1 MNNKMF
7 LNKEAGFLVHTK
19 RKRRFAV
26 TLVGVFFLL
35 LACAGAI
42 GFGQVAYA
50 ADEKTVPNFKSPDPD
65 YPWYGYDSYRGI
77 FARYHNL
84 KVNLKGS
91 KEYQAYCFNL
101 TKYFP
106 RPTYSTTNNFYKK
119 IDGSGSAFKSYA
131 ANPRVLDENLDK
143 LEKNILNVIYNGYKS
158 NANGFMNGI
167 EDLNAILVTQNAIWY
182 YSDSAP
188 LNDVNKMWEREVRNG
203 EISESQVTLM
213 REALKK
219 LIDPNLEATAANK
232 IPSGYRL
239 NIFKSE
245 NEDYQN
251 LLSAEYVPDD
261 PPKPGDTSE
270 HNPKTPELDGTPIP
284 EDPKRPDESSEPAL
298 PPLMPELDGEEV
310 PEVPSESLEPALPP
324 LMPELDGEEVPEVP
338 SESLEP
344 ALPPLMPELDGEEVP
359 EVPSESLEPA
369 LPPLMPELDGEEVPE
384 VPSESLE
391 PALPPL
397 MPELDGEE
405 VPEKPS
411 VDLPIEV
418 PRYEFNNKDQSP
430 LAGESGE
437 TEYITEVY
445 GNQQNPVDIDKKLP
459 NETGFSGN
467 MVETE
472 DTKEPEVL
480 MGGQS
485 ESVEFTKDTQTGMSG
500 QTTPQ
505 VETEDTKE
513 PEVLM
518 GGQSESVE
526 FTKDTQTG
534 MSGQT
539 TPQVETEDTK
549 EPGVLMGG
557 QSESVEFTKDTQ
569 TGMSGQTTPQVE
581 TEDTKEPGVLMGG
594 QSESV
599 EFTKD
604 TQTGM
609 SGQTTPQVE
618 TEDTKEPG
626 VLMGGQSESVEF
638 TKDTQTGMSGFS
650 ETVTIVEDTRPKLV
664 FHFDNN
670 EPKVEENREKP
681 TKNITPILPATGD
694 IENVLAFL
702 GILILSVLSI
712 FSLLKNKQNN
722 KV

>member
-1 MNNKMF
+1 MNNKIF
-7 LNKEAGFLVHTK
+7 LNKEAGFLAHTK

-26 TLVGVFFLL
+26 TLVGVFFML

-50 ADEKTVPNFKSPDPD
+50 ADERTVPNHSSTNPEF
-65 YPWYGYDSYRGI
+65 PWYGYDSYRGI

-219 LIDPNLEATAANK
+219 LIDPNLEATAVNK

-270 HNPKTPELDGTPIP
+270 HNPKTPELDGSPIP
-284 EDPKRPDESSEPAL
+284 EDPKHPDDNLEPTLPPVMLDGEEVPEVPSESLEPAL
-298 PPLMPELDGEEV
+298 PSLMPELDGEEVPEVPSESLEPAFPPLMPELDGEEV
-310 PEVPSESLEPALPP
+310 PEVPSESLEPAFPP
-324 LMPELDGEEVPEVP
+324 LMPELDGQEVPEVP

-344 ALPPLMPELDGEEVP
+344 ALPPLMPELDGQ
-359 EVPSESLEPA
+359 
-369 LPPLMPELDGEEVPE
+369 
-384 VPSESLE
+384 
-391 PALPPL
+391 
-397 MPELDGEE
+397 E

-472 DTKEPEVL
+472 DTKEP
-480 MGGQS
+480 
-485 ESVEFTKDTQTGMSG
+485 
-500 QTTPQ
+500 
-505 VETEDTKE
+505 
-513 PEVLM
+513 
-518 GGQSESVE
+518 
-526 FTKDTQTG
+526 
-534 MSGQT
+534 
-539 TPQVETEDTK
+539 
-549 EPGVLMGG
+549 GVLMGG

-569 TGMSGQTTPQVE
+569 TGMSGQTA
-581 TEDTKEPGVLMGG
+581 
-594 QSESV
+594 
-599 EFTKD
+599 
-604 TQTGM
+604 
-609 SGQTTPQVE
+609 PQVE

-681 TKNITPILPATGD
+681 TKNIAPILPATGD
-694 IENVLAFL
+694 IGNVLAFL

>member
-1 MNNKMF
+1 MVSSYMFARGEKMNNKMF

-384 VPSESLE
+384 
-391 PALPPL
+391 
-397 MPELDGEE
+397 
-405 VPEKPS
+405 KPS

-609 SGQTTPQVE
+609 SG
-618 TEDTKEPG
+618 
-626 VLMGGQSESVEF
+626 
-638 TKDTQTGMSGFS
+638 FS

>member
-1 MNNKMF
+1 MFVRGEKMNNKIF
-7 LNKEAGFLVHTK
+7 LNKEASFLAHTK

-26 TLVGVFFLL
+26 TLVGVFFML

-50 ADEKTVPNFKSPDPD
+50 ADEKTVPSHSSPNPEF
-65 YPWYGYDSYRGI
+65 PWYGYDAYGKEYPGYNI
-77 FARYHNL
+77 WTRYHDL
-84 KVNLKGS
+84 RVNLNGS
-91 KEYQAYCFNL
+91 RSYQVYCFNIQSNYPSQ
-101 TKYFP
+101 KNSFIK
-106 RPTYSTTNNFYKK
+106 NWFKK
-119 IDGSGSAFKSYA
+119 IEGNGKSFVDYA
-131 ANPRVLDENLDK
+131 HTTK
-143 LEKNILNVIYNGYKS
+143 LGKEELEQRLLSLLYNAYPNDANGYMK
-158 NANGFMNGI
+158 GL
-167 EDLNAILVTQNAIWY
+167 EHLNAITVTQYAVWH
-182 YSDSAP
+182 YSDNSQYQFET
-188 LNDVNKMWEREVRNG
+188 LWESEAKEG
-203 EISESQVTLM
+203 KISRSQVTLM

-219 LIDPNLEATAANK
+219 LIDPNLEATAVNK

-239 NIFKSE
+239 NIFESE
-245 NEDYQN
+245 NEAYQN

-261 PPKPGDTSE
+261 PPKPGETSE

-284 EDPKRPDESSEPAL
+284 EDPKHPDDNLEPTL
-298 PPLMPELDGEEV
+298 PPVMLDGEEV

-324 LMPELDGEEVPEVP
+324 LMPELDGQ
-338 SESLEP
+338 
-344 ALPPLMPELDGEEVP
+344 
-359 EVPSESLEPA
+359 
-369 LPPLMPELDGEEVPE
+369 
-384 VPSESLE
+384 
-391 PALPPL
+391 
-397 MPELDGEE
+397 E

-411 VDLPIEV
+411 IDLPIEV

-539 TPQVETEDTK
+539 TPQIETEDTK
-549 EPGVLMGG
+549 EPEVLMGG

-569 TGMSGQTTPQVE
+569 TGMSGQTTPQIE
-581 TEDTKEPGVLMGG
+581 TEDTKEP
-594 QSESV
+594 E
-599 EFTKD
+599 
-604 TQTGM
+604 
-609 SGQTTPQVE
+609 
-618 TEDTKEPG
+618 

-650 ETVTIVEDTRPKLV
+650 ETATVVEDTRPKLV

-712 FSLLKNKQNN
+712 FSLLKNKQSN
-722 KV
+722 KKV

>member
-1 MNNKMF
+1 MVSSYMFVRGEKMNNKMF
-7 LNKEAGFLVHTK
+7 LNKEAGFLAHTK

-26 TLVGVFFLL
+26 TLVGVFFML

-42 GFGQVAYA
+42 GFGQVVYA
-50 ADEKTVPNFKSPDPD
+50 ADEKTVPNRINSNPEF
-65 YPWYGYDSYRGI
+65 PWYGYDAYRGW
-77 FARYHNL
+77 FLRYHDLN
-84 KVNLKGS
+84 VNLEGS
-91 KEYQAYCFNL
+91 TSYQVYCFNL
-101 TKYFP
+101 VRQEPSKVNGLRKNWF
-106 RPTYSTTNNFYKK
+106 KK
-119 IDGSGSAFKSYA
+119 VDGDNAVFKKYA
-131 ANPRVLDENLDK
+131 ANPRVIDGD
-143 LEKNILNVIYNGYKS
+143 LERNILNVIYNGYS
-158 NANGFMNGI
+158 SDANGIMKGL
-167 EDLNAILVTQNAIWY
+167 DRYNAILVTQTAIWY
-182 YSDSAP
+182 YSDSSPISLSAAET
-188 LNDVNKMWEREVRNG
+188 MWEKEAESG
-203 EISESQVTLM
+203 DISWEQVKLM

-219 LIDPNLEATAANK
+219 LIDPKLGETVVKKLPKNYK
-232 IPSGYRL
+232 L
-239 NIFKSE
+239 NIFVSKDESI
-245 NEDYQN
+245 QN
-251 LLSAEYVPDD
+251 LLSAEYVPDS
-261 PPKPGDTSE
+261 PPMPGE
-270 HNPKTPELDGTPIP
+270 VPKEEGPKEENPKIPDLDGHEIP
-284 EDPKRPDESSEPAL
+284 EVPQEPSDPVI
-298 PPLMPELDGEEV
+298 PPVILDGEEV

-411 VDLPIEV
+411 IDLPIEV

-500 QTTPQ
+500 
-505 VETEDTKE
+505 
-513 PEVLM
+513 
-518 GGQSESVE
+518 
-526 FTKDTQTG
+526 
-534 MSGQT
+534 
-539 TPQVETEDTK
+539 
-549 EPGVLMGG
+549 
-557 QSESVEFTKDTQ
+557 
-569 TGMSGQTTPQVE
+569 
-581 TEDTKEPGVLMGG
+581 
-594 QSESV
+594 
-599 EFTKD
+599 
-604 TQTGM
+604 
-609 SGQTTPQVE
+609 
-618 TEDTKEPG
+618 
-626 VLMGGQSESVEF
+626 
-638 TKDTQTGMSGFS
+638 FS

-694 IENVLAFL
+694 IGNVLAFL

>member
-7 LNKEAGFLVHTK
+7 LNKEAGFLAHTK

-26 TLVGVFFLL
+26 TLVGVFFML

-50 ADEKTVPNFKSPDPD
+50 ADEKTVPNHSSPNPEF
-65 YPWYGYDSYRGI
+65 PWYGYDSYRGI

-84 KVNLKGS
+84 KVNLNGS

-219 LIDPNLEATAANK
+219 LIDPNLEATAVNK

-344 ALPPLMPELDGEEVP
+344 ALPPLMPELDGQ
-359 EVPSESLEPA
+359 
-369 LPPLMPELDGEEVPE
+369 
-384 VPSESLE
+384 
-391 PALPPL
+391 
-397 MPELDGEE
+397 E

-513 PEVLM
+513 P
-518 GGQSESVE
+518 
-526 FTKDTQTG
+526 
-534 MSGQT
+534 
-539 TPQVETEDTK
+539 
-549 EPGVLMGG
+549 GVLMGG

-569 TGMSGQTTPQVE
+569 TGMSGQTA
-581 TEDTKEPGVLMGG
+581 
-594 QSESV
+594 
-599 EFTKD
+599 
-604 TQTGM
+604 
-609 SGQTTPQVE
+609 PQVE

-681 TKNITPILPATGD
+681 TKNIAPILPATGD
-694 IENVLAFL
+694 IGNVLAFL

>member
-26 TLVGVFFLL
+26 TLVGVFFML

-50 ADEKTVPNFKSPDPD
+50 ADEKTVPNRINSNPEF
-65 YPWYGYDSYRGI
+65 PWYGYDAYKG
-77 FARYHNL
+77 FEARYHDL

-91 KEYQAYCFNL
+91 KEYQVYCFNL
-101 TKYFP
+101 TKHFP
-106 RPTYSTTNNFYKK
+106 RPAYSITNNFYKK

-131 ANPRVLDENLDK
+131 TNPRVLDENLDK

-167 EDLNAILVTQNAIWY
+167 EDFNAILVTQNAIWY
-182 YSDSAP
+182 YSDNAP

-219 LIDPNLEATAANK
+219 LIDPNLEATAVNK

-245 NEDYQN
+245 NEAYQN
-251 LLSAEYVPDD
+251 LLSAEYVPDS
-261 PPKPGDTSE
+261 PPMPGEVPKEESPKE
-270 HNPKTPELDGTPIP
+270 ENPKIPDLDGHEI
-284 EDPKRPDESSEPAL
+284 
-298 PPLMPELDGEEV
+298 

-324 LMPELDGEEVPEVP
+324 LMPDLDGQ
-338 SESLEP
+338 
-344 ALPPLMPELDGEEVP
+344 
-359 EVPSESLEPA
+359 
-369 LPPLMPELDGEEVPE
+369 
-384 VPSESLE
+384 
-391 PALPPL
+391 
-397 MPELDGEE
+397 E

-500 QTTPQ
+500 QTA
-505 VETEDTKE
+505 
-513 PEVLM
+513 
-518 GGQSESVE
+518 
-526 FTKDTQTG
+526 
-534 MSGQT
+534 
-539 TPQVETEDTK
+539 PQVETEDTK

-581 TEDTKEPGVLMGG
+581 IEDTKEPGVLMGG
-594 QSESV
+594 QSE
-599 EFTKD
+599 
-604 TQTGM
+604 
-609 SGQTTPQVE
+609 P
-618 TEDTKEPG
+618 
-626 VLMGGQSESVEF
+626 VEF

-694 IENVLAFL
+694 IGNVLAFL

>member
-1 MNNKMF
+1 MNNKIF
-7 LNKEAGFLVHTK
+7 LNKEASFLAHTK

-26 TLVGVFFLL
+26 TLVGVFFML

-50 ADEKTVPNFKSPDPD
+50 ADEKTVPSHSSPNPEF
-65 YPWYGYDSYRGI
+65 PWYGYDAYGKEYPGYNI
-77 FARYHNL
+77 WTRYHDL
-84 KVNLKGS
+84 RVNLNGS
-91 KEYQAYCFNL
+91 RSYQVYCFNIQSNYPSQ
-101 TKYFP
+101 KNSFIK
-106 RPTYSTTNNFYKK
+106 NWFKK
-119 IDGSGSAFKSYA
+119 IEGNGKSFVDYA
-131 ANPRVLDENLDK
+131 HTTK
-143 LEKNILNVIYNGYKS
+143 LGKEELEQRLLSLLYNAYPNDANGYMK
-158 NANGFMNGI
+158 GL
-167 EDLNAILVTQNAIWY
+167 EHLNAITVTQYAVWH
-182 YSDSAP
+182 YSDNSQYQFET
-188 LNDVNKMWEREVRNG
+188 LWESEAKEG
-203 EISESQVTLM
+203 KISRSQVTLM

-219 LIDPNLEATAANK
+219 LIDPNLEATAVNK

-239 NIFKSE
+239 NIFESE
-245 NEDYQN
+245 NEAYQN

-261 PPKPGDTSE
+261 PPKPGETSE

-284 EDPKRPDESSEPAL
+284 EDPKHPDDNLEPTL
-298 PPLMPELDGEEV
+298 PPVMLDGEEV

-324 LMPELDGEEVPEVP
+324 LMPELDGQ
-338 SESLEP
+338 
-344 ALPPLMPELDGEEVP
+344 
-359 EVPSESLEPA
+359 
-369 LPPLMPELDGEEVPE
+369 
-384 VPSESLE
+384 
-391 PALPPL
+391 
-397 MPELDGEE
+397 E

-411 VDLPIEV
+411 IDLPIEV

-539 TPQVETEDTK
+539 TPQIETEDTK
-549 EPGVLMGG
+549 EPEVLMGG

-569 TGMSGQTTPQVE
+569 TGMSGQTTPQIE
-581 TEDTKEPGVLMGG
+581 TEDTKEP
-594 QSESV
+594 E
-599 EFTKD
+599 
-604 TQTGM
+604 
-609 SGQTTPQVE
+609 
-618 TEDTKEPG
+618 

-650 ETVTIVEDTRPKLV
+650 ETATVVEDTRPKLV

-712 FSLLKNKQNN
+712 FSLLENKQSN
-722 KV
+722 KKV

>member
-1 MNNKMF
+1 MNNKIF
-7 LNKEAGFLVHTK
+7 LNKEAGFLAHTK

-26 TLVGVFFLL
+26 TLVGVFFML

-65 YPWYGYDSYRGI
+65 YPWYGYDAYTGA
-77 FARYHNL
+77 FLRYHDL
-84 KVNLKGS
+84 RVNLNGS
-91 KEYQAYCFNL
+91 RSYQVYCFNIKKNYPRPFTSSDKKWYKRLEGTAETFKVHAMAPRVGGEEL
-101 TKYFP
+101 TK
-106 RPTYSTTNNFYKK
+106 
-119 IDGSGSAFKSYA
+119 
-131 ANPRVLDENLDK
+131 K
-143 LEKNILNVIYNGYKS
+143 LRSVMYNGYPNDGNNIMKGLEPS
-158 NANGFMNGI
+158 NAI
-167 EDLNAILVTQNAIWY
+167 EVTQYAVWY
-182 YSDSAP
+182 YSDKSQYEIETLWKSEA
-188 LNDVNKMWEREVRNG
+188 KEG
-203 EISESQVTLM
+203 KISESQVTLM
-213 REALKK
+213 REALRK
-219 LIDPNLEATAANK
+219 LISSDEDLVK
-232 IPSGYRL
+232 QVPS
-239 NIFKSE
+239 NFKLSTFE
-245 NEDYQN
+245 SSDKSYQN
-251 LLSAEYVPDD
+251 LLSAEFVPDD

-270 HNPKTPELDGTPIP
+270 HNPKTPELDGSPIP
-284 EDPKRPDESSEPAL
+284 EDPKHPDDNLEPTL
-298 PPLMPELDGEEV
+298 PPVMLDGEEV

-397 MPELDGEE
+397 MPELDGQE

-472 DTKEPEVL
+472 DTKEPE
-480 MGGQS
+480 
-485 ESVEFTKDTQTGMSG
+485 
-500 QTTPQ
+500 
-505 VETEDTKE
+505 
-513 PEVLM
+513 
-518 GGQSESVE
+518 
-526 FTKDTQTG
+526 
-534 MSGQT
+534 
-539 TPQVETEDTK
+539 
-549 EPGVLMGG
+549 VLMGG

-694 IENVLAFL
+694 IGNVLAFL

>member
-1 MNNKMF
+1 MVSSYMFVRGEKMNNKIF
-7 LNKEAGFLVHTK
+7 LNKEASFLAHTK

-26 TLVGVFFLL
+26 TLVGVFFML

-50 ADEKTVPNFKSPDPD
+50 ADEKTVPSHSSPNPEF
-65 YPWYGYDSYRGI
+65 PWYGYDAYGKEYPGYNI
-77 FARYHNL
+77 WTRYHDL
-84 KVNLKGS
+84 RVNLNGS
-91 KEYQAYCFNL
+91 RSYQVYCFNIQSNYPSQ
-101 TKYFP
+101 KNSFIK
-106 RPTYSTTNNFYKK
+106 NWFKK
-119 IDGSGSAFKSYA
+119 IEGNGKSFVDYA
-131 ANPRVLDENLDK
+131 HTTK
-143 LEKNILNVIYNGYKS
+143 LGKEELEQRLLSLLYNAYPNDANGYMK
-158 NANGFMNGI
+158 GL
-167 EDLNAILVTQNAIWY
+167 EHLNAITVTQYAVWH
-182 YSDSAP
+182 YSDNSQYQFET
-188 LNDVNKMWEREVRNG
+188 LWESEAKEG
-203 EISESQVTLM
+203 KISRSQVTLM

-219 LIDPNLEATAANK
+219 LIDPNLEATAVNK

-239 NIFKSE
+239 NIFESE
-245 NEDYQN
+245 NEAYQN

-261 PPKPGDTSE
+261 PPKPGETSE

-284 EDPKRPDESSEPAL
+284 EDPKHPDDNLEPTL
-298 PPLMPELDGEEV
+298 PPVMLDGEEV

-324 LMPELDGEEVPEVP
+324 LMPELDGQ
-338 SESLEP
+338 
-344 ALPPLMPELDGEEVP
+344 
-359 EVPSESLEPA
+359 
-369 LPPLMPELDGEEVPE
+369 
-384 VPSESLE
+384 
-391 PALPPL
+391 
-397 MPELDGEE
+397 E

-411 VDLPIEV
+411 IDLPIEV

-539 TPQVETEDTK
+539 TPQIETEDTK
-549 EPGVLMGG
+549 EPEVLMGG

-569 TGMSGQTTPQVE
+569 TGMSGQTTPQIE
-581 TEDTKEPGVLMGG
+581 TEDTKEP
-594 QSESV
+594 E
-599 EFTKD
+599 
-604 TQTGM
+604 
-609 SGQTTPQVE
+609 
-618 TEDTKEPG
+618 

-650 ETVTIVEDTRPKLV
+650 ETATVVEDTRPKLV

-712 FSLLKNKQNN
+712 FSLLKNKQSN
-722 KV
+722 KKV

>member
-1 MNNKMF
+1 MNNKIF
-7 LNKEAGFLVHTK
+7 LNKEAGFLAHTK

-26 TLVGVFFLL
+26 TLVGVFFML

-50 ADEKTVPNFKSPDPD
+50 ADERTVPNHSSPNPEF
-65 YPWYGYDSYRGI
+65 PWYGYDSYRGI

-324 LMPELDGEEVPEVP
+324 LMPELDGEEVPE
-338 SESLEP
+338 
-344 ALPPLMPELDGEEVP
+344 
-359 EVPSESLEPA
+359 
-369 LPPLMPELDGEEVPE
+369 
-384 VPSESLE
+384 
-391 PALPPL
+391 
-397 MPELDGEE
+397 
-405 VPEKPS
+405 KPS

-472 DTKEPEVL
+472 DTKEP
-480 MGGQS
+480 
-485 ESVEFTKDTQTGMSG
+485 
-500 QTTPQ
+500 
-505 VETEDTKE
+505 
-513 PEVLM
+513 
-518 GGQSESVE
+518 
-526 FTKDTQTG
+526 
-534 MSGQT
+534 
-539 TPQVETEDTK
+539 
-549 EPGVLMGG
+549 
-557 QSESVEFTKDTQ
+557 
-569 TGMSGQTTPQVE
+569 
-581 TEDTKEPGVLMGG
+581 
-594 QSESV
+594 
-599 EFTKD
+599 
-604 TQTGM
+604 
-609 SGQTTPQVE
+609 
-618 TEDTKEPG
+618 
-626 VLMGGQSESVEF
+626 
-638 TKDTQTGMSGFS
+638 
-650 ETVTIVEDTRPKLV
+650 
-664 FHFDNN
+664 
-670 EPKVEENREKP
+670 
-681 TKNITPILPATGD
+681 
-694 IENVLAFL
+694 
-702 GILILSVLSI
+702 
-712 FSLLKNKQNN
+712 
-722 KV
+722 

>member
-1 MNNKMF
+1 MVSSYMFLRGEKMNNKMF
-7 LNKEAGFLVHTK
+7 LNKEAGFLAHTK

-26 TLVGVFFLL
+26 TLVGVFFML

-42 GFGQVAYA
+42 GFGQVVYA
-50 ADEKTVPNFKSPDPD
+50 ADEKTVPNRINSNPEF
-65 YPWYGYDSYRGI
+65 PWYGYDSYSGRLL
-77 FARYHNL
+77 RYHNL
-84 KVNLKGS
+84 KVNLNGS

-101 TKYFP
+101 KRFEP
-106 RPTYSTTNNFYKK
+106 KKEESSSPNWYKK
-119 IDGSGSAFKSYA
+119 LDGSTETFKKYA
-131 ANPRVLDENLDK
+131 ENPRFSGEELRRHILKVL
-143 LEKNILNVIYNGYKS
+143 YNGYPNS
-158 NANGFMNGI
+158 NEIMKGI
-167 EDLNAILVTQNAIWY
+167 DPLNAILVTQNAIWY

-188 LNDVNKMWEREVRNG
+188 INDINNFFTSEANDLN
-203 EISESQVTLM
+203 IPPQQLTLM
-213 REALKK
+213 REALRK
-219 LIDPNLEATAANK
+219 LISSDENLVK
-232 IPSGYRL
+232 QVPSNFKL
-239 NIFKSE
+239 SIFESSDKS
-245 NEDYQN
+245 YQN

-270 HNPKTPELDGTPIP
+270 HNLKTPELDGTPIP

-298 PPLMPELDGEEV
+298 PPLMPELDGQ
-310 PEVPSESLEPALPP
+310 
-324 LMPELDGEEVPEVP
+324 
-338 SESLEP
+338 
-344 ALPPLMPELDGEEVP
+344 
-359 EVPSESLEPA
+359 
-369 LPPLMPELDGEEVPE
+369 
-384 VPSESLE
+384 
-391 PALPPL
+391 
-397 MPELDGEE
+397 E

-411 VDLPIEV
+411 VDLPIED

-430 LAGESGE
+430 LEGESGE

-467 MVETE
+467 M
-472 DTKEPEVL
+472 
-480 MGGQS
+480 
-485 ESVEFTKDTQTGMSG
+485 
-500 QTTPQ
+500 
-505 VETEDTKE
+505 
-513 PEVLM
+513 
-518 GGQSESVE
+518 
-526 FTKDTQTG
+526 
-534 MSGQT
+534 
-539 TPQVETEDTK
+539 VETEDTK

-609 SGQTTPQVE
+609 SGQTAPQVE

-670 EPKVEENREKP
+670 EPKVEENQEKT

-702 GILILSVLSI
+702 GILILSVFSI

>member
-1 MNNKMF
+1 MVNSYMFVRGEKMNNKMF
-7 LNKEAGFLVHTK
+7 LNNEAGFLVHTK

-26 TLVGVFFLL
+26 TLVGVFFML

-65 YPWYGYDSYRGI
+65 YPWYGYDAYTGA
-77 FARYHNL
+77 FLRYHDL
-84 KVNLKGS
+84 RVNLNGS
-91 KEYQAYCFNL
+91 RSYQVYCFNIKKNYPRPFTSSDKKWYKRLEGTAETFKVHAMAPRVGGWEL
-101 TKYFP
+101 TK
-106 RPTYSTTNNFYKK
+106 
-119 IDGSGSAFKSYA
+119 
-131 ANPRVLDENLDK
+131 K
-143 LEKNILNVIYNGYKS
+143 LRSVMYNGYPNDGNNIMKGLEPS
-158 NANGFMNGI
+158 NAI
-167 EDLNAILVTQNAIWY
+167 EVTQYAVWY
-182 YSDSAP
+182 YSDKSQYEIETLWKSEA
-188 LNDVNKMWEREVRNG
+188 KEG
-203 EISESQVTLM
+203 KISESQVTLM
-213 REALKK
+213 REALRK
-219 LIDPNLEATAANK
+219 LISSDEDLVK
-232 IPSGYRL
+232 QVPS
-239 NIFKSE
+239 NFKLSTFE
-245 NEDYQN
+245 SSDKSYQN
-251 LLSAEYVPDD
+251 LLSAEFVPDD

-270 HNPKTPELDGTPIP
+270 HNPKTPELDGSPIP
-284 EDPKRPDESSEPAL
+284 EDPKHPDDNLEPTL
-298 PPLMPELDGEEV
+298 PPVM
-310 PEVPSESLEPALPP
+310 
-324 LMPELDGEEVPEVP
+324 
-338 SESLEP
+338 
-344 ALPPLMPELDGEEVP
+344 
-359 EVPSESLEPA
+359 
-369 LPPLMPELDGEEVPE
+369 LDGEEVPE

-411 VDLPIEV
+411 IDLPIEV

-472 DTKEPEVL
+472 DTKEP
-480 MGGQS
+480 
-485 ESVEFTKDTQTGMSG
+485 
-500 QTTPQ
+500 
-505 VETEDTKE
+505 
-513 PEVLM
+513 
-518 GGQSESVE
+518 
-526 FTKDTQTG
+526 
-534 MSGQT
+534 
-539 TPQVETEDTK
+539 
-549 EPGVLMGG
+549 GVLMGG

-569 TGMSGQTTPQVE
+569 TGMRGQTTPQVE
-581 TEDTKEPGVLMGG
+581 TEDTKEPGA
-594 QSESV
+594 
-599 EFTKD
+599 
-604 TQTGM
+604 
-609 SGQTTPQVE
+609 
-618 TEDTKEPG
+618 
-626 VLMGGQSESVEF
+626 LMGGQSESVEF

>member
-1 MNNKMF
+1 MNNKIF
-7 LNKEAGFLVHTK
+7 LNKEAGFLAHTK

-26 TLVGVFFLL
+26 TLVGVFFML

-50 ADEKTVPNFKSPDPD
+50 ADERTVPNFKSLDPD
-65 YPWYGYDSYRGI
+65 YPWYGYDAYRDW
-77 FARYHNL
+77 FLRYHDLN
-84 KVNLKGS
+84 VNLEGS
-91 KEYQAYCFNL
+91 TPYQVYCFNL
-101 TKYFP
+101 LRQEPSKINSTRKNWFKKVDGDNAVFKKYATTP
-106 RPTYSTTNNFYKK
+106 R
-119 IDGSGSAFKSYA
+119 I
-131 ANPRVLDENLDK
+131 ENGDLK
-143 LEKNILNVIYNGYKS
+143 RNLSNVIYNGYP
-158 NANGFMNGI
+158 NDANGIMKGL
-167 EDLNAILVTQNAIWY
+167 DRYNAILVTQHAVWH
-182 YSDSAP
+182 YSDNSQYTIDK
-188 LNDVNKMWEREVRNG
+188 LWEEEAKKN
-203 EISESQVTLM
+203 EISQEQVKLM

-219 LIDPNLEATAANK
+219 LISPDLEKTVKNQLPENYKLNLFISKDNS
-232 IPSGYRL
+232 I
-239 NIFKSE
+239 
-245 NEDYQN
+245 QN
-251 LLSAEYVPDD
+251 LLSTEYVQDN
-261 PPKPGDTSE
+261 PPKPGEVPKEESPKE
-270 HNPKTPELDGTPIP
+270 ENPKIPDLDGHEIP
-284 EDPKRPDESSEPAL
+284 EVPQEPSDPVI
-298 PPLMPELDGEEV
+298 PPVILDGEEV
-310 PEVPSESLEPALPP
+310 PEVPI
-324 LMPELDGEEVPEVP
+324 
-338 SESLEP
+338 
-344 ALPPLMPELDGEEVP
+344 
-359 EVPSESLEPA
+359 ESLEPA

-513 PEVLM
+513 P
-518 GGQSESVE
+518 
-526 FTKDTQTG
+526 
-534 MSGQT
+534 
-539 TPQVETEDTK
+539 
-549 EPGVLMGG
+549 
-557 QSESVEFTKDTQ
+557 
-569 TGMSGQTTPQVE
+569 
-581 TEDTKEPGVLMGG
+581 
-594 QSESV
+594 
-599 EFTKD
+599 
-604 TQTGM
+604 
-609 SGQTTPQVE
+609 
-618 TEDTKEPG
+618 G

-650 ETVTIVEDTRPKLV
+650 ETVTIIEDTRPKLV

-694 IENVLAFL
+694 IGNVLAFL

>member
-1 MNNKMF
+1 MNNKIF
-7 LNKEAGFLVHTK
+7 LNKEASFLAHTK

-26 TLVGVFFLL
+26 TLAGVFFML

-50 ADEKTVPNFKSPDPD
+50 ADEKTVPNHSSPNPEF
-65 YPWYGYDSYRGI
+65 PWYGYDAYRGW
-77 FARYHNL
+77 FLRYHDLN
-84 KVNLKGS
+84 VNLEGS
-91 KEYQAYCFNL
+91 TSYQVYCFNL
-101 TKYFP
+101 VRQEPSKVNGLRKNWF
-106 RPTYSTTNNFYKK
+106 KK
-119 IDGSGSAFKSYA
+119 VDGDNAVFKKYA
-131 ANPRVLDENLDK
+131 ANPRVIDGD
-143 LEKNILNVIYNGYKS
+143 LERNILNVIYNGYS
-158 NANGFMNGI
+158 SDANGIMKGL
-167 EDLNAILVTQNAIWY
+167 DRYNAILVTQTAIWY
-182 YSDSAP
+182 YSDSSPISLSAAET
-188 LNDVNKMWEREVRNG
+188 MWEKEAESG
-203 EISESQVTLM
+203 DISWEQVKLM

-219 LIDPNLEATAANK
+219 LIDPKLGETVVKKLPKNYK
-232 IPSGYRL
+232 L
-239 NIFKSE
+239 NIFVSKDESI
-245 NEDYQN
+245 QN
-251 LLSAEYVPDD
+251 LLSAEYVPDSL
-261 PPKPGDTSE
+261 PMPGEVPKEESPKE
-270 HNPKTPELDGTPIP
+270 ENPKIPDLDGHEIP
-284 EDPKRPDESSEPAL
+284 EVPQEPSDPVI
-298 PPLMPELDGEEV
+298 PPVILDGEEV

-369 LPPLMPELDGEEVPE
+369 LPPLMPELDGEEIPE

-411 VDLPIEV
+411 IDLPIEV

-500 QTTPQ
+500 
-505 VETEDTKE
+505 
-513 PEVLM
+513 
-518 GGQSESVE
+518 
-526 FTKDTQTG
+526 
-534 MSGQT
+534 
-539 TPQVETEDTK
+539 
-549 EPGVLMGG
+549 
-557 QSESVEFTKDTQ
+557 
-569 TGMSGQTTPQVE
+569 
-581 TEDTKEPGVLMGG
+581 
-594 QSESV
+594 
-599 EFTKD
+599 
-604 TQTGM
+604 
-609 SGQTTPQVE
+609 
-618 TEDTKEPG
+618 
-626 VLMGGQSESVEF
+626 
-638 TKDTQTGMSGFS
+638 FS

-681 TKNITPILPATGD
+681 TKNIAPILPATGD
-694 IENVLAFL
+694 IGNVLAFL

>member
-1 MNNKMF
+1 MNNKIF
-7 LNKEAGFLVHTK
+7 LNKEAGFLAHTK

-26 TLVGVFFLL
+26 TLVGVFFML

-50 ADEKTVPNFKSPDPD
+50 ADERTVPNHSSPNPEF
-65 YPWYGYDSYRGI
+65 PWYGYDSYRGI

-324 LMPELDGEEVPEVP
+324 LMPELDGQ
-338 SESLEP
+338 
-344 ALPPLMPELDGEEVP
+344 
-359 EVPSESLEPA
+359 
-369 LPPLMPELDGEEVPE
+369 EVPE

-513 PEVLM
+513 P
-518 GGQSESVE
+518 
-526 FTKDTQTG
+526 
-534 MSGQT
+534 
-539 TPQVETEDTK
+539 
-549 EPGVLMGG
+549 GVLMGG

-569 TGMSGQTTPQVE
+569 TGMSGQTA
-581 TEDTKEPGVLMGG
+581 
-594 QSESV
+594 
-599 EFTKD
+599 
-604 TQTGM
+604 
-609 SGQTTPQVE
+609 PQVE

-694 IENVLAFL
+694 IGNVLAFL

>member
-1 MNNKMF
+1 MNNKIF
-7 LNKEAGFLVHTK
+7 LNKEAGFLAHTK

-26 TLVGVFFLL
+26 TLVGVFFML

-50 ADEKTVPNFKSPDPD
+50 ADERTVPNHSSPNPEF
-65 YPWYGYDSYRGI
+65 PWYGYDSYRGI

-219 LIDPNLEATAANK
+219 LIDPNLEATAVNK

-251 LLSAEYVPDD
+251 LLSAEFVPDD

-270 HNPKTPELDGTPIP
+270 HNPKTPELDGSPIP
-284 EDPKRPDESSEPAL
+284 EDPKHPDDNLEPTLPPVMLDGEEVPEVPSESLEPAL

-397 MPELDGEE
+397 MPELDGQE

-459 NETGFSGN
+459 NETGFLGN

-534 MSGQT
+534 MSG
-539 TPQVETEDTK
+539 
-549 EPGVLMGG
+549 
-557 QSESVEFTKDTQ
+557 
-569 TGMSGQTTPQVE
+569 
-581 TEDTKEPGVLMGG
+581 
-594 QSESV
+594 
-599 EFTKD
+599 
-604 TQTGM
+604 
-609 SGQTTPQVE
+609 
-618 TEDTKEPG
+618 
-626 VLMGGQSESVEF
+626 
-638 TKDTQTGMSGFS
+638 FS

-694 IENVLAFL
+694 IGNVLAFL

>member
-1 MNNKMF
+1 
-7 LNKEAGFLVHTK
+7 
-19 RKRRFAV
+19 
-26 TLVGVFFLL
+26 
-35 LACAGAI
+35 
-42 GFGQVAYA
+42 
-50 ADEKTVPNFKSPDPD
+50 
-65 YPWYGYDSYRGI
+65 
-77 FARYHNL
+77 
-84 KVNLKGS
+84 
-91 KEYQAYCFNL
+91 
-101 TKYFP
+101 
-106 RPTYSTTNNFYKK
+106 FYKK

-324 LMPELDGEEVPEVP
+324 LMPELDGEEVPE
-338 SESLEP
+338 
-344 ALPPLMPELDGEEVP
+344 
-359 EVPSESLEPA
+359 
-369 LPPLMPELDGEEVPE
+369 
-384 VPSESLE
+384 
-391 PALPPL
+391 
-397 MPELDGEE
+397 
-405 VPEKPS
+405 KPS

-472 DTKEPEVL
+472 DTKEPE
-480 MGGQS
+480 
-485 ESVEFTKDTQTGMSG
+485 
-500 QTTPQ
+500 
-505 VETEDTKE
+505 
-513 PEVLM
+513 
-518 GGQSESVE
+518 
-526 FTKDTQTG
+526 
-534 MSGQT
+534 
-539 TPQVETEDTK
+539 
-549 EPGVLMGG
+549 
-557 QSESVEFTKDTQ
+557 
-569 TGMSGQTTPQVE
+569 
-581 TEDTKEPGVLMGG
+581 
-594 QSESV
+594 
-599 EFTKD
+599 
-604 TQTGM
+604 
-609 SGQTTPQVE
+609 
-618 TEDTKEPG
+618 
-626 VLMGGQSESVEF
+626 
-638 TKDTQTGMSGFS
+638 
-650 ETVTIVEDTRPKLV
+650 
-664 FHFDNN
+664 
-670 EPKVEENREKP
+670 
-681 TKNITPILPATGD
+681 
-694 IENVLAFL
+694 
-702 GILILSVLSI
+702 
-712 FSLLKNKQNN
+712 
-722 KV
+722 

>member
-1 MNNKMF
+1 MVSSYMFVRGEKMNNKMF
-7 LNKEAGFLVHTK
+7 LNKEAGFLAHTK

-26 TLVGVFFLL
+26 TLVGVFFML

-42 GFGQVAYA
+42 RFGQVAYA
-50 ADEKTVPNFKSPDPD
+50 ADERTVPNFKSPDPD
-65 YPWYGYDSYRGI
+65 YPWYGYDAYTGA
-77 FARYHNL
+77 FLRYHDL
-84 KVNLKGS
+84 RVNLNGS
-91 KEYQAYCFNL
+91 RSYQVYCFNIKKNYPRPFTSSDKKWYKRLEGTAETFKVHAMAPRVGGEEL
-101 TKYFP
+101 TK
-106 RPTYSTTNNFYKK
+106 
-119 IDGSGSAFKSYA
+119 
-131 ANPRVLDENLDK
+131 K
-143 LEKNILNVIYNGYKS
+143 LRSVMYNGYPNDGNNIMKGLEPS
-158 NANGFMNGI
+158 NAI
-167 EDLNAILVTQNAIWY
+167 EVTQYAVWY
-182 YSDSAP
+182 YSDKSQYEIETLWKSEA
-188 LNDVNKMWEREVRNG
+188 KEG
-203 EISESQVTLM
+203 KISESQVTLM
-213 REALKK
+213 REALRK
-219 LIDPNLEATAANK
+219 LISSDEDLVK
-232 IPSGYRL
+232 QVPS
-239 NIFKSE
+239 NFKLSTFE
-245 NEDYQN
+245 SSDKSYQN
-251 LLSAEYVPDD
+251 LLSAEFVPDD

-270 HNPKTPELDGTPIP
+270 HNPKTPELDGSPIP
-284 EDPKRPDESSEPAL
+284 EDPKHPDDNLEPIL
-298 PPLMPELDGEEV
+298 PPVM
-310 PEVPSESLEPALPP
+310 
-324 LMPELDGEEVPEVP
+324 
-338 SESLEP
+338 
-344 ALPPLMPELDGEEVP
+344 
-359 EVPSESLEPA
+359 
-369 LPPLMPELDGEEVPE
+369 LDGEEVPE

-472 DTKEPEVL
+472 NTKEPE
-480 MGGQS
+480 
-485 ESVEFTKDTQTGMSG
+485 
-500 QTTPQ
+500 
-505 VETEDTKE
+505 
-513 PEVLM
+513 
-518 GGQSESVE
+518 
-526 FTKDTQTG
+526 
-534 MSGQT
+534 
-539 TPQVETEDTK
+539 
-549 EPGVLMGG
+549 VLMGG

-694 IENVLAFL
+694 IGNVLAFL

>member
-1 MNNKMF
+1 MNNKIF
-7 LNKEAGFLVHTK
+7 LNKEAGFLAHTK

-26 TLVGVFFLL
+26 TLVGVFFML

-50 ADEKTVPNFKSPDPD
+50 ADERTVPNHSSPNPEF
-65 YPWYGYDSYRGI
+65 PWYGYDAYRGW
-77 FARYHNL
+77 FLRYHDLN
-84 KVNLKGS
+84 VNLEGS
-91 KEYQAYCFNL
+91 TSYQVYCFNL
-101 TKYFP
+101 VRQEPSKVNGLRKNWF
-106 RPTYSTTNNFYKK
+106 KK
-119 IDGSGSAFKSYA
+119 VDGDNAVFKKYA
-131 ANPRVLDENLDK
+131 ANPRVIDGD
-143 LEKNILNVIYNGYKS
+143 LERNILNVIYNGYS
-158 NANGFMNGI
+158 SDANGIMKGL
-167 EDLNAILVTQNAIWY
+167 DRYNAILVTQTAIWY
-182 YSDSAP
+182 YSDSSPISLSAAET
-188 LNDVNKMWEREVRNG
+188 MWEKEAESG
-203 EISESQVTLM
+203 DISWEQVKLM

-219 LIDPNLEATAANK
+219 LIDPKLGETVVKKLPKNYK
-232 IPSGYRL
+232 L
-239 NIFKSE
+239 NIFVSKDESI
-245 NEDYQN
+245 QN
-251 LLSAEYVPDD
+251 LLSAEYVPDS
-261 PPKPGDTSE
+261 PPMPGEVPKEESPKE
-270 HNPKTPELDGTPIP
+270 ENPKIPDLDGREI
-284 EDPKRPDESSEPAL
+284 
-298 PPLMPELDGEEV
+298 
-310 PEVPSESLEPALPP
+310 PEVPQEPSDPVIPP
-324 LMPELDGEEVPEVP
+324 VILDGEEVPEVP

-418 PRYEFNNKDQSP
+418 PRYGFNNKDQSP

-467 MVETE
+467 M
-472 DTKEPEVL
+472 
-480 MGGQS
+480 
-485 ESVEFTKDTQTGMSG
+485 
-500 QTTPQ
+500 
-505 VETEDTKE
+505 
-513 PEVLM
+513 
-518 GGQSESVE
+518 
-526 FTKDTQTG
+526 
-534 MSGQT
+534 
-539 TPQVETEDTK
+539 
-549 EPGVLMGG
+549 
-557 QSESVEFTKDTQ
+557 
-569 TGMSGQTTPQVE
+569 
-581 TEDTKEPGVLMGG
+581 
-594 QSESV
+594 
-599 EFTKD
+599 
-604 TQTGM
+604 
-609 SGQTTPQVE
+609 VE

-681 TKNITPILPATGD
+681 TKNIAPILPATGD
-694 IENVLAFL
+694 IGNVLAFL

>member
-1 MNNKMF
+1 MNNKIF
-7 LNKEAGFLVHTK
+7 LNKEAGFLAHTK

-26 TLVGVFFLL
+26 TLVGVFFML

-50 ADEKTVPNFKSPDPD
+50 ADERTVPNHSSPNPEF
-65 YPWYGYDSYRGI
+65 PWYGYDAYRGW
-77 FARYHNL
+77 FLRYHDLN
-84 KVNLKGS
+84 VNLEGS
-91 KEYQAYCFNL
+91 TSYQVYCFNL
-101 TKYFP
+101 VRQEPSKVNGLRKNWF
-106 RPTYSTTNNFYKK
+106 KK
-119 IDGSGSAFKSYA
+119 VDGDNAVFKKYA
-131 ANPRVLDENLDK
+131 ANPRVIDGD
-143 LEKNILNVIYNGYKS
+143 LERNILNVIYNGYS
-158 NANGFMNGI
+158 SDANGIMKGL
-167 EDLNAILVTQNAIWY
+167 DRYNAILVTQTAIWY
-182 YSDSAP
+182 YSDSSPISLSAAET
-188 LNDVNKMWEREVRNG
+188 MWEKEAESG
-203 EISESQVTLM
+203 DISWEQVKLM

-219 LIDPNLEATAANK
+219 LIDPKLGETVVKKLPKNYK
-232 IPSGYRL
+232 L
-239 NIFKSE
+239 NIFVSKDESI
-245 NEDYQN
+245 QN
-251 LLSAEYVPDD
+251 LLSAEYVPDS
-261 PPKPGDTSE
+261 PPMPGEVPKEESPKE
-270 HNPKTPELDGTPIP
+270 ENPKIPDLDGREIP
-284 EDPKRPDESSEPAL
+284 EVPQEPSDPVIPPVILDGEEVPEVPSESLEPAF
-298 PPLMPELDGEEV
+298 PPLMPELDGQEV

-324 LMPELDGEEVPEVP
+324 LMPELDGQ
-338 SESLEP
+338 
-344 ALPPLMPELDGEEVP
+344 
-359 EVPSESLEPA
+359 
-369 LPPLMPELDGEEVPE
+369 
-384 VPSESLE
+384 
-391 PALPPL
+391 
-397 MPELDGEE
+397 E

-513 PEVLM
+513 P
-518 GGQSESVE
+518 
-526 FTKDTQTG
+526 
-534 MSGQT
+534 
-539 TPQVETEDTK
+539 
-549 EPGVLMGG
+549 GVLMGG

-569 TGMSGQTTPQVE
+569 TGMSGQTA
-581 TEDTKEPGVLMGG
+581 
-594 QSESV
+594 
-599 EFTKD
+599 
-604 TQTGM
+604 
-609 SGQTTPQVE
+609 PQVE

-681 TKNITPILPATGD
+681 TKNIAPILPATGD
-694 IENVLAFL
+694 IGNVLAFL

>member
-1 MNNKMF
+1 MNNKIF
-7 LNKEAGFLVHTK
+7 LNKEAGFLAHTK

-26 TLVGVFFLL
+26 TLVGVFFML

-50 ADEKTVPNFKSPDPD
+50 ADERTVPNHSSPNPEF
-65 YPWYGYDSYRGI
+65 PWYGYDSYRGI

-500 QTTPQ
+500 
-505 VETEDTKE
+505 
-513 PEVLM
+513 
-518 GGQSESVE
+518 
-526 FTKDTQTG
+526 
-534 MSGQT
+534 
-539 TPQVETEDTK
+539 
-549 EPGVLMGG
+549 
-557 QSESVEFTKDTQ
+557 
-569 TGMSGQTTPQVE
+569 
-581 TEDTKEPGVLMGG
+581 
-594 QSESV
+594 
-599 EFTKD
+599 
-604 TQTGM
+604 
-609 SGQTTPQVE
+609 
-618 TEDTKEPG
+618 
-626 VLMGGQSESVEF
+626 
-638 TKDTQTGMSGFS
+638 FS

-681 TKNITPILPATGD
+681 TKNTTPILPATGD

>member
-50 ADEKTVPNFKSPDPD
+50 ADEKTVPNRINSNPEF
-65 YPWYGYDSYRGI
+65 PWYGYDSYSGRLL
-77 FARYHNL
+77 RYHNL
-84 KVNLKGS
+84 KVNLNGS

-119 IDGSGSAFKSYA
+119 IVGSGSVFKSYA

-167 EDLNAILVTQNAIWY
+167 EDFNAILVTQTAIWY
-182 YSDSAP
+182 YSDSSPVSATA
-188 LNDVNKMWEREVRNG
+188 VEKMWDREVKDG
-203 EISESQVTLM
+203 DISLEQVKLM
-213 REALKK
+213 RDALKK
-219 LIDPNLEATAANK
+219 LIDPNLEATAVNK

-239 NIFKSE
+239 NIFESE
-245 NEDYQN
+245 NEAYQN
-251 LLSAEYVPDD
+251 LLSAEYVPDSH
-261 PPKPGDTSE
+261 PMPGEVPKEESPKE
-270 HNPKTPELDGTPIP
+270 ENPKIPDLDGHEIP
-284 EDPKRPDESSEPAL
+284 EVPQEPSDPVI
-298 PPLMPELDGEEV
+298 PPVILDGEEV

-324 LMPELDGEEVPEVP
+324 LMPELDGQEVPEVS

-344 ALPPLMPELDGEEVP
+344 ALPPLMPELDGQ
-359 EVPSESLEPA
+359 
-369 LPPLMPELDGEEVPE
+369 
-384 VPSESLE
+384 
-391 PALPPL
+391 
-397 MPELDGEE
+397 E

-411 VDLPIEV
+411 IDLPIEV

-467 MVETE
+467 M
-472 DTKEPEVL
+472 
-480 MGGQS
+480 
-485 ESVEFTKDTQTGMSG
+485 
-500 QTTPQ
+500 
-505 VETEDTKE
+505 
-513 PEVLM
+513 
-518 GGQSESVE
+518 
-526 FTKDTQTG
+526 
-534 MSGQT
+534 
-539 TPQVETEDTK
+539 VETEDTK

-609 SGQTTPQVE
+609 SGQTAPQVE

-681 TKNITPILPATGD
+681 TKNIAPILPATGD
-694 IENVLAFL
+694 IGNVLAFL

>member
-384 VPSESLE
+384 
-391 PALPPL
+391 
-397 MPELDGEE
+397 
-405 VPEKPS
+405 KPS

-513 PEVLM
+513 PGVLM

>member
-1 MNNKMF
+1 MVSLYMFARGEKMNNKMF

-50 ADEKTVPNFKSPDPD
+50 ADEKTVPNRINSNPEF
-65 YPWYGYDSYRGI
+65 PWYGYDSYSGRLL
-77 FARYHNL
+77 RYHNL
-84 KVNLKGS
+84 KVNLNGS

-119 IDGSGSAFKSYA
+119 IVGSGSVFKSYA

-167 EDLNAILVTQNAIWY
+167 EDFNAILVTQTAIWY
-182 YSDSAP
+182 YSDSSPVSATA
-188 LNDVNKMWEREVRNG
+188 VEKMWDREVKDG
-203 EISESQVTLM
+203 DISLEQVKLM
-213 REALKK
+213 RDALKK
-219 LIDPNLEATAANK
+219 LIDPNLEATAVNK

-239 NIFKSE
+239 NIFESE
-245 NEDYQN
+245 NEAYQN
-251 LLSAEYVPDD
+251 LLSAEYVPDS
-261 PPKPGDTSE
+261 PPMPGEVPKEESPKE
-270 HNPKTPELDGTPIP
+270 ENPKIPDLDGHEIP
-284 EDPKRPDESSEPAL
+284 EVPQEPSDPVI
-298 PPLMPELDGEEV
+298 PPVILDGEEV

-324 LMPELDGEEVPEVP
+324 LMPELDGQEVPEVS

-344 ALPPLMPELDGEEVP
+344 ALPPLMPELDGQ
-359 EVPSESLEPA
+359 
-369 LPPLMPELDGEEVPE
+369 
-384 VPSESLE
+384 
-391 PALPPL
+391 
-397 MPELDGEE
+397 E

-411 VDLPIEV
+411 IDLPIEV

-472 DTKEPEVL
+472 DTKEP
-480 MGGQS
+480 
-485 ESVEFTKDTQTGMSG
+485 
-500 QTTPQ
+500 
-505 VETEDTKE
+505 
-513 PEVLM
+513 
-518 GGQSESVE
+518 
-526 FTKDTQTG
+526 
-534 MSGQT
+534 
-539 TPQVETEDTK
+539 
-549 EPGVLMGG
+549 GVLMGG

-569 TGMSGQTTPQVE
+569 TGMSGQTA
-581 TEDTKEPGVLMGG
+581 
-594 QSESV
+594 
-599 EFTKD
+599 
-604 TQTGM
+604 
-609 SGQTTPQVE
+609 PQVE

-681 TKNITPILPATGD
+681 TKNIAPILPATGD
-694 IENVLAFL
+694 IGNVLAFL

>member
-1 MNNKMF
+1 MVSLYMFARGEKMNNKMF

-609 SGQTTPQVE
+609 SG
-618 TEDTKEPG
+618 
-626 VLMGGQSESVEF
+626 
-638 TKDTQTGMSGFS
+638 FS

>member
-7 LNKEAGFLVHTK
+7 LNKEAGFLAHTK

-26 TLVGVFFLL
+26 TLVGVFFML

-50 ADEKTVPNFKSPDPD
+50 ADEKTVPNFKSLDPD
-65 YPWYGYDSYRGI
+65 YPWYGYDAYRDW
-77 FARYHNL
+77 FLRYHDLN
-84 KVNLKGS
+84 VNLEGS
-91 KEYQAYCFNL
+91 TPYQVYCFNL
-101 TKYFP
+101 LRQEPSKINSTRKNWFKKVDGDNAVFKKYATTP
-106 RPTYSTTNNFYKK
+106 R
-119 IDGSGSAFKSYA
+119 I
-131 ANPRVLDENLDK
+131 ENGDLK
-143 LEKNILNVIYNGYKS
+143 RNLSNVIYNGYP
-158 NANGFMNGI
+158 NDANGIMKGL
-167 EDLNAILVTQNAIWY
+167 DRYNAILVTQHAVWH
-182 YSDSAP
+182 YSDNSQYTIDK
-188 LNDVNKMWEREVRNG
+188 LWEEEAKKN
-203 EISESQVTLM
+203 EISQEQVKLM

-219 LIDPNLEATAANK
+219 LISPDLEKTVKNQLPENYKLNLFISKDNS
-232 IPSGYRL
+232 I
-239 NIFKSE
+239 
-245 NEDYQN
+245 QN
-251 LLSAEYVPDD
+251 LLSTEYVQDN
-261 PPKPGDTSE
+261 PPKPGEVPKEESPKE
-270 HNPKTPELDGTPIP
+270 ENPKIPDLDGHEI
-284 EDPKRPDESSEPAL
+284 
-298 PPLMPELDGEEV
+298 
-310 PEVPSESLEPALPP
+310 PEVPQEPSDP
-324 LMPELDGEEVPEVP
+324 VI
-338 SESLEP
+338 P
-344 ALPPLMPELDGEEVP
+344 AVILDGEEVP

-513 PEVLM
+513 P
-518 GGQSESVE
+518 
-526 FTKDTQTG
+526 
-534 MSGQT
+534 
-539 TPQVETEDTK
+539 
-549 EPGVLMGG
+549 
-557 QSESVEFTKDTQ
+557 
-569 TGMSGQTTPQVE
+569 
-581 TEDTKEPGVLMGG
+581 GVLMGG

-650 ETVTIVEDTRPKLV
+650 ETVTIIEDTRPKLV

-694 IENVLAFL
+694 IGNVSAFL

>member
-26 TLVGVFFLL
+26 TLVGVFFML

-50 ADEKTVPNFKSPDPD
+50 ADEKTVPNRINSNPEF
-65 YPWYGYDSYRGI
+65 PWYGYDAYKG
-77 FARYHNL
+77 FEARYHDL

-91 KEYQAYCFNL
+91 KEYQVYCFNL
-101 TKYFP
+101 TKHFP
-106 RPTYSTTNNFYKK
+106 RPAYSITNNFYKK

-131 ANPRVLDENLDK
+131 TNPRVLDENLDK

-167 EDLNAILVTQNAIWY
+167 EDFNAILVTQNAIWY
-182 YSDSAP
+182 YSDNAP

-219 LIDPNLEATAANK
+219 LIDPNLEATAVNK

-245 NEDYQN
+245 NEAYQN
-251 LLSAEYVPDD
+251 LLSAEYVPDS
-261 PPKPGDTSE
+261 PPMPGEVPKEESPKE
-270 HNPKTPELDGTPIP
+270 ENPKIPDLDGHEI
-284 EDPKRPDESSEPAL
+284 
-298 PPLMPELDGEEV
+298 

-344 ALPPLMPELDGEEVP
+344 ALPPLMPELDGEEIP

-369 LPPLMPELDGEEVPE
+369 LPPLMPELDGQ
-384 VPSESLE
+384 
-391 PALPPL
+391 
-397 MPELDGEE
+397 E

-411 VDLPIEV
+411 IDLPIEV

-513 PEVLM
+513 P
-518 GGQSESVE
+518 
-526 FTKDTQTG
+526 
-534 MSGQT
+534 
-539 TPQVETEDTK
+539 
-549 EPGVLMGG
+549 GVLMGG

-581 TEDTKEPGVLMGG
+581 TEDTKEP
-594 QSESV
+594 E
-599 EFTKD
+599 
-604 TQTGM
+604 
-609 SGQTTPQVE
+609 
-618 TEDTKEPG
+618 

-681 TKNITPILPATGD
+681 TKNITSILPATGD
-694 IENVLAFL
+694 IGNILAFL
-702 GILILSVLSI
+702 GILILSVLPI
-712 FSLLKNKQNN
+712 FSLLKKQT
-722 KV
+722 KQ

>member
-7 LNKEAGFLVHTK
+7 LNKEAGFLAHTK

-26 TLVGVFFLL
+26 TLVGVFFML

-50 ADEKTVPNFKSPDPD
+50 ADERTVPNFKSPDPD
-65 YPWYGYDSYRGI
+65 YPWYGYDAYTGA
-77 FARYHNL
+77 FLRYHDL
-84 KVNLKGS
+84 RVNLNGS
-91 KEYQAYCFNL
+91 RSYQVYCFNIKKNYPRPFTSSDKKWYKRLEGTAETFKVHAMAPRVGGEEL
-101 TKYFP
+101 TK
-106 RPTYSTTNNFYKK
+106 
-119 IDGSGSAFKSYA
+119 
-131 ANPRVLDENLDK
+131 K
-143 LEKNILNVIYNGYKS
+143 LRSVMYNGYPNDGNNIMKGLEPS
-158 NANGFMNGI
+158 NAI
-167 EDLNAILVTQNAIWY
+167 EVTQYAVWY
-182 YSDSAP
+182 YSDKSQYEIETLWKSEA
-188 LNDVNKMWEREVRNG
+188 KEG
-203 EISESQVTLM
+203 KISESQVTLM
-213 REALKK
+213 REALRK
-219 LIDPNLEATAANK
+219 LISSDEDLVK
-232 IPSGYRL
+232 QVPS
-239 NIFKSE
+239 NFKLSTFE
-245 NEDYQN
+245 SSDKSYQN
-251 LLSAEYVPDD
+251 LLSAEFVPDD

-270 HNPKTPELDGTPIP
+270 HNPKTPELDGSPIP
-284 EDPKRPDESSEPAL
+284 EDPKHPDDNLEPTL
-298 PPLMPELDGEEV
+298 PPVM
-310 PEVPSESLEPALPP
+310 
-324 LMPELDGEEVPEVP
+324 
-338 SESLEP
+338 
-344 ALPPLMPELDGEEVP
+344 
-359 EVPSESLEPA
+359 
-369 LPPLMPELDGEEVPE
+369 LDGEEVPE

-472 DTKEPEVL
+472 DTKEPGVL

-539 TPQVETEDTK
+539 A
-549 EPGVLMGG
+549 
-557 QSESVEFTKDTQ
+557 
-569 TGMSGQTTPQVE
+569 
-581 TEDTKEPGVLMGG
+581 
-594 QSESV
+594 
-599 EFTKD
+599 
-604 TQTGM
+604 
-609 SGQTTPQVE
+609 PQVE

-681 TKNITPILPATGD
+681 TKNIAPILPATGD
-694 IENVLAFL
+694 IGNVLAFL

>member
-1 MNNKMF
+1 MVNSYMFARGEKMNNKMF

-50 ADEKTVPNFKSPDPD
+50 ADEKTVPNRINSNPEF
-65 YPWYGYDSYRGI
+65 PWYGYDSYSGRLL
-77 FARYHNL
+77 RYHNL
-84 KVNLKGS
+84 KVNLNGS

-119 IDGSGSAFKSYA
+119 IVGSGSVFKSYA

-167 EDLNAILVTQNAIWY
+167 EDFNAILVTQTAIWY
-182 YSDSAP
+182 YSDSSPVSATA
-188 LNDVNKMWEREVRNG
+188 VEKMWDREVKDG
-203 EISESQVTLM
+203 DISLEQVKLM
-213 REALKK
+213 RDALKK
-219 LIDPNLEATAANK
+219 LIDPNLEATAVNK

-239 NIFKSE
+239 NIFESE
-245 NEDYQN
+245 NEAYQN
-251 LLSAEYVPDD
+251 LLSAEYVPDS
-261 PPKPGDTSE
+261 PPMPGEVPKEESPKE
-270 HNPKTPELDGTPIP
+270 ENPKIPDLDGHEIP
-284 EDPKRPDESSEPAL
+284 EVPQEPSDPVI
-298 PPLMPELDGEEV
+298 PPVILDGEEV

-324 LMPELDGEEVPEVP
+324 LMPELDGQEVPEVS

-344 ALPPLMPELDGEEVP
+344 ALPPLMPELDGQ
-359 EVPSESLEPA
+359 
-369 LPPLMPELDGEEVPE
+369 
-384 VPSESLE
+384 
-391 PALPPL
+391 
-397 MPELDGEE
+397 E

-411 VDLPIEV
+411 IDLPIEV

-467 MVETE
+467 M
-472 DTKEPEVL
+472 
-480 MGGQS
+480 
-485 ESVEFTKDTQTGMSG
+485 
-500 QTTPQ
+500 
-505 VETEDTKE
+505 
-513 PEVLM
+513 
-518 GGQSESVE
+518 
-526 FTKDTQTG
+526 
-534 MSGQT
+534 
-539 TPQVETEDTK
+539 
-549 EPGVLMGG
+549 
-557 QSESVEFTKDTQ
+557 
-569 TGMSGQTTPQVE
+569 VE

-681 TKNITPILPATGD
+681 TKNIAPILPATGD
-694 IENVLAFL
+694 IGNVLAFL

>member
-1 MNNKMF
+1 MNNKIF
-7 LNKEAGFLVHTK
+7 LNKEAGFLAHTK

-26 TLVGVFFLL
+26 TLVGVFFML

-50 ADEKTVPNFKSPDPD
+50 ADERTVPNHSSTNPEF
-65 YPWYGYDSYRGI
+65 PWYGYDSYRGI

-219 LIDPNLEATAANK
+219 LIDPNLEATAVNK

-270 HNPKTPELDGTPIP
+270 HNPKTPELDGSPIP
-284 EDPKRPDESSEPAL
+284 EDPKHPDDNLEPTL
-298 PPLMPELDGEEV
+298 PPVMLDGEEV

-344 ALPPLMPELDGEEVP
+344 ALPSLMPELDGEEVP

-369 LPPLMPELDGEEVPE
+369 FPPLMPELDGQ
-384 VPSESLE
+384 
-391 PALPPL
+391 
-397 MPELDGEE
+397 E

-513 PEVLM
+513 P
-518 GGQSESVE
+518 
-526 FTKDTQTG
+526 
-534 MSGQT
+534 
-539 TPQVETEDTK
+539 
-549 EPGVLMGG
+549 
-557 QSESVEFTKDTQ
+557 
-569 TGMSGQTTPQVE
+569 
-581 TEDTKEPGVLMGG
+581 
-594 QSESV
+594 
-599 EFTKD
+599 
-604 TQTGM
+604 
-609 SGQTTPQVE
+609 
-618 TEDTKEPG
+618 G

-681 TKNITPILPATGD
+681 TKNIAPILPATGD
-694 IENVLAFL
+694 IGNVLAFL

>member
-1 MNNKMF
+1 MVSSYMFVRGEKMNNKMF
-7 LNKEAGFLVHTK
+7 LNKEAGFLAHTK

-26 TLVGVFFLL
+26 TLVGVFFML

-50 ADEKTVPNFKSPDPD
+50 ADEKTVPSHSSPSPDF
-65 YPWYGYDSYRGI
+65 PWYGYDAYSGWI
-77 FARYHNL
+77 PRYHDL

-91 KEYQAYCFNL
+91 KEYQVYCFNL
-101 TKYFP
+101 NKSFP
-106 RPTYSTTNNFYKK
+106 YKVNSSVKKWYKRHEGNEEVFKKFADRIKNEPDVSRK
-119 IDGSGSAFKSYA
+119 ILS
-131 ANPRVLDENLDK
+131 
-143 LEKNILNVIYNGYKS
+143 VIYNGYS
-158 NANGFMNGI
+158 SDANGIMKGL
-167 EDLNAILVTQNAIWY
+167 DRYNAILVTQNAIWY
-182 YSDSAP
+182 YSDNAP
-188 LNDVNKMWEREVRNG
+188 LNDVNKMWDREVKDG
-203 EISESQVTLM
+203 DISLEQVKLM
-213 REALKK
+213 RDALKK
-219 LIDPNLEATAANK
+219 LIDPNLEATAVNK

-239 NIFKSE
+239 NIFESE
-245 NEDYQN
+245 NKAYQN
-251 LLSAEYVPDD
+251 LLSAEYVPDS
-261 PPKPGDTSE
+261 PPMPGEVPKEESPKE
-270 HNPKTPELDGTPIP
+270 ENPKIPDLDGREIP
-284 EDPKRPDESSEPAL
+284 EVPQEPSDPVI
-298 PPLMPELDGEEV
+298 PPVILDGEEV

-324 LMPELDGEEVPEVP
+324 LMPELDGQ
-338 SESLEP
+338 
-344 ALPPLMPELDGEEVP
+344 
-359 EVPSESLEPA
+359 
-369 LPPLMPELDGEEVPE
+369 
-384 VPSESLE
+384 
-391 PALPPL
+391 
-397 MPELDGEE
+397 E

-411 VDLPIEV
+411 IDLPIEV

-500 QTTPQ
+500 QTA
-505 VETEDTKE
+505 
-513 PEVLM
+513 
-518 GGQSESVE
+518 
-526 FTKDTQTG
+526 
-534 MSGQT
+534 
-539 TPQVETEDTK
+539 PQVETEDTK

-650 ETVTIVEDTRPKLV
+650 ETATVVEDTRPKLV

-670 EPKVEENREKP
+670 EPEVEENREKP

>member
-1 MNNKMF
+1 MVSSYMFARGEKMNNKMF

-50 ADEKTVPNFKSPDPD
+50 ADEKTVPNRINSNPEF
-65 YPWYGYDSYRGI
+65 PWYGYDSYSGRLL
-77 FARYHNL
+77 RYHNL
-84 KVNLKGS
+84 KVNLNGS

-119 IDGSGSAFKSYA
+119 IVGSGSVFKSYA

-167 EDLNAILVTQNAIWY
+167 EDFNAILVTQTAIWY
-182 YSDSAP
+182 YSDSSPVSATA
-188 LNDVNKMWEREVRNG
+188 VEKMWDREVKDG
-203 EISESQVTLM
+203 DISLEQVKLM
-213 REALKK
+213 RDALKK
-219 LIDPNLEATAANK
+219 LIDPNLEATAVNK

-239 NIFKSE
+239 NIFESE
-245 NEDYQN
+245 NEAYQN
-251 LLSAEYVPDD
+251 LLSAEYVPDS
-261 PPKPGDTSE
+261 PPMPGEVPKEESPKE
-270 HNPKTPELDGTPIP
+270 ENPKIPDLDGHEIP
-284 EDPKRPDESSEPAL
+284 EVPQEPSDPVI
-298 PPLMPELDGEEV
+298 PPVILDGEEV

-324 LMPELDGEEVPEVP
+324 LMPELDGQEVPEVS

-344 ALPPLMPELDGEEVP
+344 ALPPLMPELDGQ
-359 EVPSESLEPA
+359 
-369 LPPLMPELDGEEVPE
+369 
-384 VPSESLE
+384 
-391 PALPPL
+391 
-397 MPELDGEE
+397 E

-411 VDLPIEV
+411 IDLPIEV

-437 TEYITEVY
+437 MEYITEVY

-480 MGGQS
+480 MEGQS
-485 ESVEFTKDTQTGMSG
+485 ESVEFTKDTQTGI
-500 QTTPQ
+500 
-505 VETEDTKE
+505 
-513 PEVLM
+513 
-518 GGQSESVE
+518 
-526 FTKDTQTG
+526 
-534 MSGQT
+534 
-539 TPQVETEDTK
+539 
-549 EPGVLMGG
+549 
-557 QSESVEFTKDTQ
+557 
-569 TGMSGQTTPQVE
+569 
-581 TEDTKEPGVLMGG
+581 
-594 QSESV
+594 
-599 EFTKD
+599 
-604 TQTGM
+604 

-670 EPKVEENREKP
+670 EPKVEENQEKP

>member
-1 MNNKMF
+1 MNNKIF
-7 LNKEAGFLVHTK
+7 LNKEASFLAHTK

-26 TLVGVFFLL
+26 TLVGVFFML

-50 ADEKTVPNFKSPDPD
+50 ADEKTVPSHSSPNPEF
-65 YPWYGYDSYRGI
+65 PWYGYDAYGKEYPGYNI
-77 FARYHNL
+77 WTRYHDL
-84 KVNLKGS
+84 RVNLNGS
-91 KEYQAYCFNL
+91 RSYQVYCFNIQSNYPSQ
-101 TKYFP
+101 KNSFIK
-106 RPTYSTTNNFYKK
+106 NWFKK
-119 IDGSGSAFKSYA
+119 IEGNGKSFVDYA
-131 ANPRVLDENLDK
+131 HTTK
-143 LEKNILNVIYNGYKS
+143 LGKEELEQRLLSLLYNAYPNDANGYMK
-158 NANGFMNGI
+158 GL
-167 EDLNAILVTQNAIWY
+167 EHLNAITVTQYAVWH
-182 YSDSAP
+182 YSDNSQYQFET
-188 LNDVNKMWEREVRNG
+188 LWESEAKEG
-203 EISESQVTLM
+203 KISRSQVTLM

-219 LIDPNLEATAANK
+219 LIDPNLEATAVNK

-239 NIFKSE
+239 NIFESE
-245 NEDYQN
+245 NEAYQN

-261 PPKPGDTSE
+261 PPKPGETSE

-284 EDPKRPDESSEPAL
+284 EDPKHPDDNLEPTL
-298 PPLMPELDGEEV
+298 PPVMLDGEEV

-324 LMPELDGEEVPEVP
+324 LMPELDGQ
-338 SESLEP
+338 
-344 ALPPLMPELDGEEVP
+344 
-359 EVPSESLEPA
+359 
-369 LPPLMPELDGEEVPE
+369 
-384 VPSESLE
+384 
-391 PALPPL
+391 
-397 MPELDGEE
+397 E

-411 VDLPIEV
+411 IDLPIEV

-539 TPQVETEDTK
+539 TPQIETEDTK
-549 EPGVLMGG
+549 EPEVLMGG

-581 TEDTKEPGVLMGG
+581 TEDTKEPEVLMGG

-609 SGQTTPQVE
+609 SGQTTPQIE
-618 TEDTKEPG
+618 TEDTKEPE

-650 ETVTIVEDTRPKLV
+650 ETATVVEDTRPKLV

-712 FSLLKNKQNN
+712 FSLLKNKQSN
-722 KV
+722 KKV

>member
-7 LNKEAGFLVHTK
+7 LNKEAGFLAHTK

-26 TLVGVFFLL
+26 TLVGVFFMLL
-35 LACAGAI
+35 ECAGAI

-50 ADEKTVPNFKSPDPD
+50 ADDKTVPSHSSPNPEF
-65 YPWYGYDSYRGI
+65 PWYGYDAYSGWNP
-77 FARYHNL
+77 RYHDL

-91 KEYQAYCFNL
+91 KEYQVYCFNL
-101 TKYFP
+101 QRHFP
-106 RPTYSTTNNFYKK
+106 NRSTSIVKK
-119 IDGSGSAFKSYA
+119 WYQKMEGTEDFFKKNA
-131 ANPRVLDENLDK
+131 TTPRIENGDLK
-143 LEKNILNVIYNGYKS
+143 RNLSNVIYNGYKS

-188 LNDVNKMWEREVRNG
+188 LNEVNKMWEREVRNG

-219 LIDPNLEATAANK
+219 LIDPNLEATAVNK

-239 NIFKSE
+239 NIFKCE
-245 NEDYQN
+245 NEAYQN

-261 PPKPGDTSE
+261 PPKPGETSE

-284 EDPKRPDESSEPAL
+284 EDPKRPDENSEPTL
-298 PPLMPELDGEEV
+298 PPVMLDGEEVPEV

-324 LMPELDGEEVPEVP
+324 LMPELDGQEVPEKP
-338 SESLEP
+338 SID
-344 ALPPLMPELDGEEVP
+344 LPIEVP
-359 EVPSESLEPA
+359 RYEFNNKDQSPLAGESGETEYITEVYGNQQNPVDIDKKLSNETGFSGNMVEI
-369 LPPLMPELDGEEVPE
+369 EDTKE
-384 VPSESLE
+384 
-391 PALPPL
+391 
-397 MPELDGEE
+397 PELDGEE

-445 GNQQNPVDIDKKLP
+445 GNQQNPIDIDKKLP

-485 ESVEFTKDTQTGMSG
+485 ESVEFTKDTQAGMSG

-513 PEVLM
+513 
-518 GGQSESVE
+518 S
-526 FTKDTQTG
+526 
-534 MSGQT
+534 
-539 TPQVETEDTK
+539 
-549 EPGVLMGG
+549 GVLMGG

-569 TGMSGQTTPQVE
+569 A
-581 TEDTKEPGVLMGG
+581 
-594 QSESV
+594 
-599 EFTKD
+599 
-604 TQTGM
+604 
-609 SGQTTPQVE
+609 
-618 TEDTKEPG
+618 
-626 VLMGGQSESVEF
+626 
-638 TKDTQTGMSGFS
+638 GMSGFS

-670 EPKVEENREKP
+670 EPQVEENREKP

-712 FSLLKNKQNN
+712 FSLLKSKQNN

>member
-1 MNNKMF
+1 MVSSYIFVRGEKMNNKMF
-7 LNKEAGFLVHTK
+7 LNKEAGFLAHTK

-26 TLVGVFFLL
+26 TLVGVFFML

-50 ADEKTVPNFKSPDPD
+50 ADEKTVPSHSSPSPDF
-65 YPWYGYDSYRGI
+65 PWYGYDAYSGWI
-77 FARYHNL
+77 PRYHDL

-91 KEYQAYCFNL
+91 KEYQVYCFNL
-101 TKYFP
+101 KRSFP
-106 RPTYSTTNNFYKK
+106 RRTHSITNNFYKK
-119 IDGSGSAFKSYA
+119 IVGSGSVFKSYA
-131 ANPRVLDENLDK
+131 ENPRVLDENLDK

-167 EDLNAILVTQNAIWY
+167 EDFNAILVTQTAIWY
-182 YSDSAP
+182 YSDSSPASATA
-188 LNDVNKMWEREVRNG
+188 VEKMWDREVKDG
-203 EISESQVTLM
+203 DISLEQVKLM

-219 LIDPNLEATAANK
+219 LIDPNLEATAVNK

-239 NIFKSE
+239 NIFESE

-251 LLSAEYVPDD
+251 LLSAEYVPDS
-261 PPKPGDTSE
+261 PPMPGEVPKEESPKE
-270 HNPKTPELDGTPIP
+270 ENPKIPDLDGHEIP
-284 EDPKRPDESSEPAL
+284 EVPQEPSDPVI
-298 PPLMPELDGEEV
+298 PPVILDGEEV

-369 LPPLMPELDGEEVPE
+369 LPPLMPELDGQEVPE

-397 MPELDGEE
+397 MPELDGQE

-411 VDLPIEV
+411 IDLPIEV

-485 ESVEFTKDTQTGMSG
+485 ESVE
-500 QTTPQ
+500 
-505 VETEDTKE
+505 
-513 PEVLM
+513 L
-518 GGQSESVE
+518 
-526 FTKDTQTG
+526 
-534 MSGQT
+534 
-539 TPQVETEDTK
+539 
-549 EPGVLMGG
+549 
-557 QSESVEFTKDTQ
+557 
-569 TGMSGQTTPQVE
+569 
-581 TEDTKEPGVLMGG
+581 
-594 QSESV
+594 
-599 EFTKD
+599 TKD

-681 TKNITPILPATGD
+681 TKNITSILPATGD
-694 IENVLAFL
+694 IGNILAFL
-702 GILILSVLSI
+702 GILILSVLPI
-712 FSLLKNKQNN
+712 FSLLKKQT
-722 KV
+722 KQ